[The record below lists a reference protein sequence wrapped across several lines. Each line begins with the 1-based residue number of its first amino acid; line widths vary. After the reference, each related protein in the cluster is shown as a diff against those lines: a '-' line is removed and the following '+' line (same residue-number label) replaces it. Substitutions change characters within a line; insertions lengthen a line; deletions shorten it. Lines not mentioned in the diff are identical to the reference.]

1 MKLEEEPPIFS
12 KQKVNFSPTD
22 RITHLA
28 VSNELLVLAM
38 ANNILLRI
46 DLRQPNNPQG
56 NDGSLLL
63 LSFIYCSLGTLVVRV
78 YWTFD
83 WKPQAIEITQR

>member
-28 VSNELLVLAM
+28 VSSELLVLTM

-46 DLRQPNNPQG
+46 DLRQPDKPQG
-56 NDGSLLL
+56 NDILLIV
-63 LSFIYCSLGTLVVRV
+63 SGGMT
-78 YWTFD
+78 
-83 WKPQAIEITQR
+83 

>member
-28 VSNELLVLAM
+28 VSSELLVLAM
-38 ANNILLRI
+38 ANNVLLRI
-46 DLRQPNNPQG
+46 DLRQPDKPQG
-56 NDGSLLL
+56 NDILRLPHSTPNQNEMNRQKYVSFLFPELLH
-63 LSFIYCSLGTLVVRV
+63 SR
-78 YWTFD
+78 
-83 WKPQAIEITQR
+83 

>member
-1 MKLEEEPPIFS
+1 MKLEEESPIFS

-28 VSNELLVLAM
+28 ASSELLVLTM

-46 DLRQPNNPQG
+46 DLRKPNNPQG
-56 NDGSLLL
+56 NDIPL
-63 LSFIYCSLGTLVVRV
+63 FLV
-78 YWTFD
+78 
-83 WKPQAIEITQR
+83 

>member
-28 VSNELLVLAM
+28 VSSELLVLTM

-46 DLRQPNNPQG
+46 DLRHPENPQG
-56 NDGSLLL
+56 SVIWVLCLLTHL
-63 LSFIYCSLGTLVVRV
+63 LFLGEIRDAHRIFIRRL
-78 YWTFD
+78 
-83 WKPQAIEITQR
+83 KQ

>member
-28 VSNELLVLAM
+28 VSSDLLVLTM
-38 ANNILLRI
+38 ANSVLLRI
-46 DLRQPNNPQG
+46 DLRHPDNPQG
-56 NDGSLLL
+56 NVIWVLCLLTHL
-63 LSFIYCSLGTLVVRV
+63 LFLREIRDAHGIFIRRP
-78 YWTFD
+78 
-83 WKPQAIEITQR
+83 KR

>member
-28 VSNELLVLAM
+28 VSSELLVLVM
-38 ANNILLRI
+38 ANNVLLRI
-46 DLRQPNNPQG
+46 DLRQPDKPQG
-56 NDGSLLL
+56 NDILLVI
-63 LSFIYCSLGTLVVRV
+63 SG
-78 YWTFD
+78 
-83 WKPQAIEITQR
+83 EIRYAYKILISRSEK

>member
-1 MKLEEEPPIFS
+1 VNGEAVMQNFACIFQSTTGFIHMKLEEEPPIFS

-38 ANNILLRI
+38 ANSVLLLI

-56 NDGSLLL
+56 NDGFNL
-63 LSFIYCSLGTLVVRV
+63 FAVR
-78 YWTFD
+78 
-83 WKPQAIEITQR
+83 

>member
-28 VSNELLVLAM
+28 VSNELLVLTM

-46 DLRQPNNPQG
+46 DLRKPDSPQG
-56 NDGSLLL
+56 NDIPLFLVQFVYCLLGR
-63 LSFIYCSLGTLVVRV
+63 SGIEN
-78 YWTFD
+78 FD
-83 WKPQAIEITQR
+83 QNP